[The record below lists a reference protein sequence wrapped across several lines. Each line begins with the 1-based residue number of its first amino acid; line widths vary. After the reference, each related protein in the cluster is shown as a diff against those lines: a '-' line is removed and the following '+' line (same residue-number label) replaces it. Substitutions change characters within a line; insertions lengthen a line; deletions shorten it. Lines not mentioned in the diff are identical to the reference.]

1 MNRLLLLMLFL
12 LLGWPKGQALAE
24 KTASQASTETIS
36 EEDMEIIKIIEVLN
50 HMDLLENLDLL
61 KDFDL
66 LTEDNNDENHN

>member
-1 MNRLLLLMLFL
+1 MNRVFMFTLFL
-12 LLGWPKGQALAE
+12 VLGWPKGPALAE
-24 KTASQASTETIS
+24 ETAAPAATETIS
-36 EEDMEIIKIIEVLN
+36 EEDMEIIKVMEILN